1 MEQQIERIGYT
12 MHLYANVF
20 FNVHNLDNEFFTV
33 SIDEFKGTG
42 EENGKTVI
50 YYPSDNEGAECPY
63 EYVKESEDEV
73 MELYKQAYNLREELY
88 KKYEVVERQKQKL
101 D

>member
-1 MEQQIERIGYT
+1 MDSC
-12 MHLYANVF
+12 
-20 FNVHNLDNEFFTV
+20 FNGIYEACGTPK
-33 SIDEFKGTG
+33 SI

-50 YYPSDNEGAECPY
+50 YYPWDNEGAECPY

-88 KKYEVVERQKQKL
+88 KKYEVVEKQKTKNKN
-101 D
+101 